1 MKDLVN
7 YNAVLGIYP
16 EREMKRLKASA
27 SDFEWRGTKD
37 RKKKDQ

>member
-7 YNAVLGIYP
+7 YNAVLGIYL

-27 SDFEWRGTKD
+27 SDLEWRGTKD